1 MFDVLILLAI
11 ASFVLFLYLL
21 YRAVKLF
28 VKFVAFV
35 GLSALFPIIAV
46 KVFGV
51 NWDLTA
57 ELIVSFAM
65 LGVLGFFVYY
75 GLSLLEALTR
85 SVVDSSKD
93 TLGVDKKR
101 RRGE

>member
-1 MFDVLILLAI
+1 MFDVTLFLAI
-11 ASFVLFLYLL
+11 AAFVLFVYLL

-46 KVFGV
+46 KVFNVG
-51 NWDLTA
+51 WELTP

-75 GLSLLEALTR
+75 GLSLLEALSK
-85 SVVDSSKD
+85 SVVDSSKE
-93 TLGVDKKR
+93 TLGVDRKR
-101 RRGE
+101 RKGE